1 MKRSPLRVFAAA
13 CIIAAG
19 FCFVAGIYIVGL
31 TDKDAAARDFI
42 GYWAAGQQL
51 IHGADPYDVAA
62 TLRLEQAAGLDD
74 TRPRV
79 TPSPPVAL
87 LLVLPLG
94 LFGAK
99 NGLIFWL
106 LAQLACLSISIWVLW
121 LLNGR
126 PLSRFHLFGYFFA
139 PALSCL
145 MAGQLGIF
153 LLLGIVLFFYFHES
167 HPFWAGASLLPC
179 ALKPHLLL
187 PFGLVLLLWIVG
199 RKAYGIIGG
208 FLAFMA
214 VNCAIT
220 IRFDPQIFAQYA
232 QFIHASGIQDR
243 FTPTVSLTL
252 RVLIPPHPV
261 WLQFLP
267 EAAACVWSIWFYL
280 TWRNRWRWTEQG
292 MLLLVVSMLCAP
304 YAWFPDEAIVLPAVL
319 SGLYRAAEL
328 HRSLLPIGLIGGV
341 ALIEVAAKVQIT
353 SNFFLWTAPT
363 WLAWYLYAT
372 WKRGPQIESAR

>member
-1 MKRSPLRVFAAA
+1 
-13 CIIAAG
+13 
-19 FCFVAGIYIVGL
+19 VAGIYVVGL
-31 TDKDAAARDFI
+31 TEKDAAARDFI

-51 IHGADPYDVAA
+51 IHGADPYDVSA

-74 TRPRV
+74 TRPRI

-106 LAQLACLSISIWVLW
+106 LAQLACLSISVWVLW
-121 LLNGR
+121 IINGR
-126 PLSRFHLFGYFFA
+126 PTSRLHLFGYFFA

-153 LLLGIVLFFYFHES
+153 LLLGIVLFLYLHES
-167 HPFWAGASLLPC
+167 HPFWAGAALLPC

-187 PFGLVLLLWIVG
+187 PFAIVLVLWIVT
-199 RKAYGIIGG
+199 RKAFSIIAG
-208 FLAFMA
+208 FLALMA

-220 IRFDPQIFAQYA
+220 LRFDPQIFAQYTR
-232 QFIHASGIQDR
+232 FIHASGIQDR

-252 RVLIPPHPV
+252 RALIAPHPV

-267 EAAACVWSIWFYL
+267 EAAACTWAIWFYL
-280 TWRNRWRWTEQG
+280 SRRARWRWMDQG
-292 MLLLVVSMLCAP
+292 MLLLLVSMLCAP
-304 YAWFPDEAIVLPAVL
+304 YAWFPDESIVLPAVL
-319 SGLYRAAEL
+319 AGLYRGL
-328 HRSLLPIGLIGGV
+328 DSHRSLLPIGLIAGV
-341 ALIEVAAKVQIT
+341 ALIEVAAKVPIT
-353 SNFFLWTAPT
+353 SNFFLWTAPA

-372 WKRGPQIESAR
+372 WKSNPQSESGR

>member
-121 LLNGR
+121 LLNGL

-153 LLLGIVLFFYFHES
+153 LLLGMVLFFYFHES

-199 RKAYGIIGG
+199 QKAYGIIGG

-220 IRFDPQIFAQYA
+220 IRVDPQIFAQYA

-267 EAAACVWSIWFYL
+267 EAAACVWAIWFYL
-280 TWRNRWRWTEQG
+280 TRRNRWRWTEQG

-353 SNFFLWTAPT
+353 SNFFLWTAPA

>member
-1 MKRSPLRVFAAA
+1 MFAAA

-19 FCFVAGIYIVGL
+19 FCLVAGIYVVGL
-31 TDKDAAARDFI
+31 SDKDAAERDFI

-51 IHGADPYDVAA
+51 IHGRDPYDVEA

-87 LLVLPLG
+87 LPVLPLG

-106 LAQLACLSISIWVLW
+106 LVQLACLSISVWVLW
-121 LLNGR
+121 ITNGR
-126 PLSRFHLFGYFFA
+126 PSSRLHLFAYFFA

-153 LLLGIVLFFYFHES
+153 LLLGIVLFLYLHES
-167 HPFWAGASLLPC
+167 HPFLAGAALLPC

-187 PFGLVLLLWIVG
+187 PFAIVLLLWIVS
-199 RKAYGIIGG
+199 RKAFGTIAG
-208 FLAFMA
+208 FLALIA

-220 IRFDPQIFAQYA
+220 LHFDPRIFAQYT
-232 QFIHASGIQDR
+232 QFIHASEIQDR
-243 FTPTVSLTL
+243 FTPTMSLTL
-252 RVLIPPHPV
+252 RLLVPPHPV

-267 EAAACVWSIWFYL
+267 EAIACVWAIWFYL
-280 TWRNRWRWTEQG
+280 ARRARWRWMDQG
-292 MLLLVVSMLCAP
+292 MLLLVVSMVCAP
-304 YAWFPDEAIVLPAVL
+304 YAWFPDESIVLPAVL
-319 SGLYRAAEL
+319 AGLYRAAES

-341 ALIEVAAKVQIT
+341 ALIEVAMKVQIT
-353 SNFFLWTAPT
+353 SNFFLWTAPA

-372 WKRGPQIESAR
+372 WKAAPHSESTQ

>member
-1 MKRSPLRVFAAA
+1 MKRSPLRVFAAG

-19 FCFVAGIYIVGL
+19 FCLVAGIYVVGL
-31 TDKDAAARDFI
+31 TEKDAAARDFI

-51 IHGADPYDVAA
+51 IHGADPYDVGA

-74 TRPRV
+74 ARPRV

-126 PLSRFHLFGYFFA
+126 PASRLHLFGYFFA

-153 LLLGIVLFFYFHES
+153 LLLGIVLFLYWHES
-167 HPFWAGASLLPC
+167 HPFLAGAALLPC
-179 ALKPHLLL
+179 ALKPHLVL
-187 PFGLVLLLWIVG
+187 PFAIVLLLWIVS
-199 RKAYGIIGG
+199 RKAYGIVGG

-220 IRFDPQIFAQYA
+220 FRFDPQIWSQYT

-267 EAAACVWSIWFYL
+267 EAVACVWAIWYYL
-280 TWRNRWRWTEQG
+280 THRDRWRWTDQG

-319 SGLYRAAEL
+319 SGLYRAAES

-341 ALIEVAAKVQIT
+341 ALIEVAATVQIT
-353 SNFFLWTAPT
+353 SNFFLWTAPA
-363 WLAWYLYAT
+363 WFAWYLYAT
-372 WKRGPQIESAR
+372 WKSGPKRESAR